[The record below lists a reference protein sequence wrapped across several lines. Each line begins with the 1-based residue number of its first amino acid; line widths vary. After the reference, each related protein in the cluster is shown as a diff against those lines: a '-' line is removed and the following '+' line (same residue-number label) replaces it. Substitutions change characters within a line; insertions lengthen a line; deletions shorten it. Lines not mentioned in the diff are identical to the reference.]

1 MTVPS
6 KESEIWRQGHTAGGG
21 TCEDGGGDQSD
32 VRAGRPVPGPAGSQ
46 EARAG
51 WSWVLSLGD

>member
-1 MTVPS
+1 MRDLET
-6 KESEIWRQGHTAGGG
+6 GHTAGGG
-21 TCEDGGGDQSD
+21 ACEDDCSDQSD

-51 WSWVLSLGD
+51 QSWVLSLGD